1 VRHRQAVR
9 SSVQVNDPTPI
20 SYKKPIYI
28 QLAGSTEANQSDI
41 TSGLLGGKTDG
52 AFILW
57 STLFGCAVTCTVFFA
72 LGYAHSPHLQGT
84 TNDADFW
91 FLIQST
97 IVQLLGL
104 VVSALIER
112 KSGGLP
118 KWRWALP
125 TAIAGA
131 CSIIAIPLYLVVP
144 TEWSSFLSLVAG
156 ATQSFMILQHF
167 LS

>member
-1 VRHRQAVR
+1 MCYREEVRCLV
-9 SSVQVNDPTPI
+9 
-20 SYKKPIYI
+20 
-28 QLAGSTEANQSDI
+28 QSDPR
-41 TSGLLGGKTDG
+41 TRSDATQPGTTTGLLGGKIDG

-57 STLFGCAVTCTVFFA
+57 SALFSCAVTSIAFFA
-72 LGYAHSPHLQGT
+72 LGYANSPHLQGT

-91 FLIQST
+91 FLIQAT
-97 IVQLLGL
+97 IMQLLGL
-104 VVSALIER
+104 IVSALLER

-131 CSIIAIPLYLVVP
+131 CSITAIPLYLVVP

-156 ATQSFMILQHF
+156 ATQSFMVLQYF
-167 LS
+167 LSSSAYG